1 MSVRHR
7 ILTGSTLLVA
17 GLLWAAVAL
26 PVWAGGGNFR
36 SSAVGGVLVDPQG
49 VLSNP
54 EVDEIGRLQK
64 LREQLMSEV
73 PADLKQPAKLRK
85 VSLKRLEE
93 AIAERK
99 RTTQMPLLS
108 DEMHYLAGLTRIQYV
123 LVYPEQNDIV
133 LAGPA
138 EGWRVDEKGSVVG
151 ASTGEPILQL
161 DHLMVALRT
170 AESAA
175 QNVIS
180 CSIDPTPEGL
190 RRFQKV
196 ASQQQRYGPN
206 TLTAIEQA
214 LGMQTIT
221 ITGVPDTTDFA
232 RIMVAADFRMKRI
245 AMGFDRSPVRG
256 LPNYLQMVGGAS
268 SGMAPRWWLAPNYD
282 ALLKDPD
289 GLVWE
294 LRGQGVKCMTEDS
307 IFAAD
312 GSRVQTG
319 KSSPQAQ
326 KWADLMTDKYA
337 ELCVAE
343 PIFGE
348 LRNIMDMAVVSAL
361 IVKEN
366 LLQKAECQLTV
377 LTDPSQV
384 AVDDFPAPKHV
395 NTKASAL
402 KKGSSWIISASGG
415 VELNSWAVTDRIE
428 TNASLAPVHKQAQ
441 RPASASW
448 YWD

>member
-1 MSVRHR
+1 MF
-7 ILTGSTLLVA
+7 LTT
-17 GLLWAAVAL
+17 GLLLLASAL

-36 SSAVGGVLVDPQG
+36 SSAVGGVVVNTEG
-49 VLSNP
+49 VLRNP
-54 EVDEIGRLQK
+54 ELDETGALYE
-64 LREQLMSEV
+64 LRMQWMSEM
-73 PADLKQPAKLRK
+73 PADLKQPSKMRK

-93 AIAERK
+93 AIAERQRK
-99 RTTQMPLLS
+99 ADMPLLS
-108 DEMHYLAGLTRIQYV
+108 NEMRYLAGLTRIQYV

-138 EGWRVDEKGSVVG
+138 EGWRVDEKGNVVG
-151 ASTGEPILQL
+151 ASTGEPMLQL

-190 RRFQKV
+190 RRFQTF
-196 ASQQQRYGPN
+196 ASQQRQYN
-206 TLTAIEQA
+206 AKTLTGIEQA

-232 RIMVAADFRMKRI
+232 RVMVAADFRMKRI
-245 AMGFDRSPVRG
+245 AMGFDKSPVRG
-256 LPNYLQMVGGAS
+256 LPNFLQMVGSTS

-289 GLVWE
+289 GLAWE
-294 LRGQGVKCMTEDS
+294 LRGQGIKCLTEDS

-312 GSRVQTG
+312 GSRLQSG
-319 KSSPQAQ
+319 KSNAQAQ
-326 KWADLMTDKYA
+326 KWADLMTEKYP
-337 ELCVAE
+337 ELCLAE

-366 LLQKAECQLTV
+366 LQQKADCSLKV

-384 AVDDFPAPKHV
+384 AIEVFPAPKHV
-395 NTKASAL
+395 NSQASAV
-402 KKGSSWIISASGG
+402 KKGSNWIVSASGG
-415 VELNSWAVTDRIE
+415 VEMNSWAVADKVE
-428 TNASLAPVHKQAQ
+428 ANASLAPIHKQAQ
-441 RPASASW
+441 RPTNAKW